1 MIISAW
7 PEVCEASME
16 DTSKQS
22 IRSYDTGYSGSLRD
36 RAAVVN
42 YNNRPEEAR
51 QERLHFDMD
60 TGRLMVNNP
69 PEEQP
74 ALPDRGPVPDRPVL
88 DKMASQGFFLD

>member
-1 MIISAW
+1 
-7 PEVCEASME
+7 ME
-16 DTSKQS
+16 DKSN
-22 IRSYDTGYSGSLRD
+22 RSTRPYDTGYSESLRD

-42 YNNRPEEAR
+42 YSNRRPEEAR